1 MTMTKRPVHLW
12 AFLQGIGFF
21 PGGWRHPLAKP
32 EAVFTRDYYAHI
44 ARITDAARF
53 DAIVFGDQLQGRD
66 AAGRT
71 PGRLAAP
78 TLDPFTLLAAMAGA
92 SEHVGLVATVST
104 TYAEPA
110 EVAAKFAALNYV
122 SNGRAG
128 WNIVTTAHPNSPW
141 NFGESELLEKSLR
154 YKRAKAFVDVAEHFW
169 ATAAGKADGGALRNE
184 WFDVAGAIEM
194 PSSPQTRPVLV
205 QAGQSGDGRD
215 FAASTAE
222 AIFCPAPT
230 IEAGQDY
237 RNDMRARASAL
248 GRDPEGILIMPGL
261 AFLLGS
267 TEEEAKAKHREVLDL
282 ADAELCV
289 EYLSESIGYD
299 LLAHPIDRPF
309 PIEDILAACEFP
321 VADMKRMLTPA
332 VEAGTSIA
340 DYCRDYATKPRGHAI
355 FVGTPE
361 QLADRMETWIDAGAC
376 DGFTLQP
383 GFMPSELELF
393 CAHVSPILQARGR
406 LRQNY
411 EGHTL
416 RDHMGLGRG
425 LEAAAA

>member
-1 MTMTKRPVHLW
+1 MSATKRPVHLW

-21 PGGWRHPLAKP
+21 PGGWRHSDAKP
-32 EAVFTRDYYAHI
+32 EAVFTREYYEHL

-78 TLDPFTLLAAMAGA
+78 TLDPFTLLAVMAGA

-141 NFGESELLEKSLR
+141 NFGETELLDKSLR
-154 YKRAKAFVDVAEHFW
+154 YKRAKAFVDAAEHFW
-169 ATAAGKADGGALRNE
+169 ASACGKTDGGALKND
-184 WFDVAGAIEM
+184 WFDLAGVIDM
-194 PSSPQTRPVLV
+194 PCSLQDRPVLV

-237 RNDMRARASAL
+237 RNDMRARVAAI
-248 GRDPEGILIMPGL
+248 GRDPDSILIMPGL
-261 AFLLGS
+261 AFLLGA
-267 TEEEAKAKHREVLDL
+267 TEEEAKRKHKDMLDL
-282 ADAELCV
+282 ADDELCV
-289 EYLSESIGYD
+289 EYLSESIGYN
-299 LLAHPIDRPF
+299 LLAHPIDRPI
-309 PIEDILAACEFP
+309 PLEQILAACEFP
-321 VADMKRMLTPA
+321 PADVRRMLTPA
-332 VEAGTSIA
+332 AEAGTSIA
-340 DYCRDYATKPRGHAI
+340 DVCRDYATKPRGHAI

-361 QLADRMETWIDAGAC
+361 QLADRMESWIDADAC

-393 CAHVSPILQARGR
+393 CEHVSPILQARGR
-406 LRQNY
+406 LRRDY

-416 RDHMGLGRG
+416 RQHLGINR
-425 LEAAAA
+425 ATADAVA

>member
-1 MTMTKRPVHLW
+1 MSTSTKRPVHLW

-32 EAVFTRDYYAHI
+32 EAVFTRSYYEKLAKMV
-44 ARITDAARF
+44 DDARF

-78 TLDPFTLLAAMAGA
+78 TLDPFTLLAAMANA
-92 SEHVGLVATVST
+92 SDHVGLVATVST

-128 WNIVTTAHPNSPW
+128 WNIVTTAHPNAPW
-141 NFGESELLEKSLR
+141 NFGETELLDKSLR
-154 YKRAKAFVDVAEHFW
+154 YKRAKAFVEAAEHFW
-169 ATAAGKADGGALRNE
+169 AAAAGKSDGGPLKND
-184 WFDVAGAIEM
+184 WFDLTGVIDM
-194 PSSPQTRPVLV
+194 PTSLQDRPVLV

-230 IEAGQDY
+230 IDAGRDY
-237 RNDMRARASAL
+237 RTDMRTRVFEL
-248 GRDPEGILIMPGL
+248 GRNPDGILIMPGL

-267 TEEEAKAKHREVLDL
+267 TEEEAKRKHKEVLDL
-282 ADAELCV
+282 ADDALCV

-299 LLAHPIDRPF
+299 LLQHPIDRPF
-309 PIEDILAACEFP
+309 PIEEIVARCEFP
-321 VADMKRMLTPA
+321 AADVRRMLTPA

-340 DYCRDYATKPRGHAI
+340 EFCQDYARKPRGHAI

-361 QLADRMETWIDAGAC
+361 QLADRMETWIDAEAC

-393 CAHVSPILQARGR
+393 CEHVSPLLQARGR
-406 LRQNY
+406 LRKDY
-411 EGHTL
+411 EGSTL
-416 RDHMGLGRG
+416 REHLGLAQGVDVT
-425 LEAAAA
+425 A

>member
-1 MTMTKRPVHLW
+1 MASTKRQVHLW

-21 PGGWRHPLAKP
+21 PGGWRHPLAQP
-32 EAVFTRDYYAHI
+32 EAVFTREYYEKI
-44 ARITDAARF
+44 ARMTDEARF

-78 TLDPFTLLAAMAGA
+78 TLDPFTLLAVMAGA

-141 NFGESELLEKSLR
+141 NFGESELLEKSQR
-154 YKRAKAFVDVAEHFW
+154 YKRAKGFVEAAEHFW
-169 ATAAGKADGGALRNE
+169 AAAAGKPQPAEFANE
-184 WFDVAGAIEM
+184 WFKLSGLLDM
-194 PSSPQTRPVLV
+194 PTSPQTRPVLV

-237 RNDMRARASAL
+237 RNDMRQRVAEL
-248 GRDPEGILIMPGL
+248 GRNPDGILIMPGL

-267 TEEEAKAKHREVLDL
+267 TEEEAQRKHREVLDL
-282 ADAELCV
+282 ADDALAI

-299 LLAHPIDRPF
+299 LLQHPADKTF
-309 PIEDILAACEFP
+309 PLEEICARCEFP
-321 VADMKRMLTPA
+321 ADDVRKMLTPS

-340 DYCRDYATKPRGHAI
+340 DHCREYARKPRGHAI
-355 FVGTPE
+355 FVGTPD
-361 QLADRMETWIDAGAC
+361 QLADRMEMWIDAGAC

-393 CAHVSPILQARGR
+393 CQHVSPILQDRGR
-406 LRQNY
+406 LRREY
-411 EGHTL
+411 SGTRL
-416 RDHMGLGRG
+416 RDHLGLTPAE
-425 LEAAAA
+425 LAAA